1 MAARV
6 DFITSFSM
14 LNFDKHVVK
23 CPAQNIHVEH
33 NNISNISLSLS
44 LSLTHTHTHK
54 DYVLYIYTSPKN
66 LYITTMI

>member
-23 CPAQNIHVEH
+23 CPAQNIHVGH

-44 LSLTHTHTHK
+44 LSLSLSHTHTHTK
-54 DYVLYIYTSPKN
+54 IMYYIYTLLLSI
-66 LYITTMI
+66 YI